1 MLLNRKNFILIINL
15 FLLYTPLKPNNL
27 NSPSYNYETE
37 IISNSL
43 TENIELSNSISN
55 VANEKNNYLNTD
67 CADFFK
73 TEIVRNPQKGRYL
86 HLINGG
92 QIETVTTE
100 DDEELECAYFDRGSD
115 KLLIVGAGFT
125 NAREIM
131 TPFVAMFEKY
141 DIVIFDYRGHGYK
154 EKSWLKPWT
163 WEMPRFKVDNRK
175 VKLGAV
181 EEKDVFAVVD
191 HFKNTKEYTKING
204 LGICYSTLIFVKAQS
219 IKENQNKKLFDKLI
233 LDGCWLSIENFTDKL
248 MVDPKLLF
256 KPQTG
261 GWSDK
266 WVVKQS
272 WFKPLMYKLRN
283 YLAGGIPTNT
293 EMLDYLPEIRNTP
306 ILLWYGKDDLTITRE
321 EFETILSSIKTEPT
335 TAIITS
341 NPHVINHLKQKEF
354 YKMACELF
362 LDEDHETFLNCLENI
377 ETLEKN
383 YNSERTLEFKNYDY
397 YYDEECDLLMTPYYL
412 PF

>member
-15 FLLYTPLKPNNL
+15 LLLYTTLKPNL
-27 NSPSYNYETE
+27 NNPSYEFETE
-37 IISNSL
+37 IISSSL
-43 TENIELSNSISN
+43 ENNIKLNNEILEF
-55 VANEKNNYLNTD
+55 ANKKNDYLNTD
-67 CADFFK
+67 CTDFFK
-73 TEIVRNPQKGRYL
+73 TEIVRNPQKGRNL
-86 HLINGG
+86 HLVNDG
-92 QIETVTTE
+92 QIETVTTIDGE
-100 DDEELECAYFDRGSD
+100 KLDCTYFDRGSD
-115 KLLIVGAGFT
+115 KLLIVGTGFT

-154 EKSWLKPWT
+154 EKSWLEPWT

-191 HFKNTKEYTKING
+191 YFKGKKEYKEVNG
-204 LGICYSTLIFVKAQS
+204 LGVCYSTLIFVKAQS
-219 IKENQNKKLFDKLI
+219 MRQKQNEKLFDKLI
-233 LDGCWLSIENFTDKL
+233 LDGCWLSAENFTAKL
-248 MVDPKLLF
+248 IKDPKLLF

-266 WVVKQS
+266 WIVKQP
-272 WFKPLMYKLRN
+272 WFKPFMYKLRN
-283 YLAGGIPTNT
+283 FLAGEIPPNT
-293 EMLDYLPEIRNTP
+293 QMLDYLPNIKGTP
-306 ILLWYGKDDLTITRE
+306 LLLWYGKDDLTITRE
-321 EFETILSSIKTEPT
+321 EFETILSNIETKPT

-354 YKMACELF
+354 YKMTCELF
-362 LDEDHETFLNCLENI
+362 LDEDHETFINCLQDI
-377 ETLEKN
+377 EILKNN
-383 YNSERTLEFKNYDY
+383 YNFEQKLNFKNYDY
-397 YYDEECDLLMTPYYL
+397 YYDAECDLLMTPYYL